1 MSQPRILVV
10 QTGTVAEPLRTE
22 HGDYPSWFA
31 RALDGVARL
40 TTTLWAHEGERL
52 TAQAVDRSGSAGII
66 VTGSPLSATAEERQ
80 PWMDELGATLL
91 DLGKRGVP
99 VLGVCFGH
107 QLICRA
113 AGGDVKRN
121 RAGREIGTVDIQI
134 TEAGLRD
141 PLFSWARSQPL
152 DRLEVQATHLDAV
165 DPLPP
170 GATILAGNE
179 NTPAQAVR
187 LSETV
192 AGVQFHPELRPE
204 ALKALIESRAEKIKA
219 EGGDP
224 DKLAARVRK
233 TEGKEILRA
242 FAEQCGRD

>member
-1 MSQPRILVV
+1 MSLPRILVV

-22 HGDYPSWFA
+22 HGDYPAWFV

-40 TTTLWAHEGERL
+40 STLRADEGEKL
-52 TAQAVDRSGSAGII
+52 SAQAVDRASAAGIL
-66 VTGSPLSATAEERQ
+66 VTGSPLSATAEERL
-80 PWMDELGATLL
+80 PWMDELGHSLL

-99 VLGVCFGH
+99 VLGICFGH
-107 QLICRA
+107 QLLCRA

-121 RAGREIGTVDIQI
+121 RAGREIGTIEIQL

-141 PLFSWARSQPL
+141 PLFSWARSQPP

-204 ALKALIESRAEKIKA
+204 ALKALIASRAEKMRS
-219 EGGDP
+219 EGLDP
-224 DKLAARVRK
+224 DATLARVRK

-242 FAEQCGRD
+242 FAEQCARG

>member
-1 MSQPRILVV
+1 MSLPRILVI

-22 HGDYPSWFA
+22 HGDYPAWFA

-40 TTTLWAHEGERL
+40 STLRADEGERL
-52 TAQAVDRSGSAGII
+52 TAQAVDRASAAGIL

-80 PWMDELGATLL
+80 PWMDELGQSLL

-99 VLGVCFGH
+99 VLGICFGH
-107 QLICRA
+107 QLLCRA

-121 RAGREIGTVDIQI
+121 RAGREIGTIEIQI

-204 ALKALIESRAEKIKA
+204 ALQALIASRAEKMRS
-219 EGGDP
+219 EGLDP
-224 DKLAARVRK
+224 DAIGARVRK

-242 FAEQCGRD
+242 FAEQCARG